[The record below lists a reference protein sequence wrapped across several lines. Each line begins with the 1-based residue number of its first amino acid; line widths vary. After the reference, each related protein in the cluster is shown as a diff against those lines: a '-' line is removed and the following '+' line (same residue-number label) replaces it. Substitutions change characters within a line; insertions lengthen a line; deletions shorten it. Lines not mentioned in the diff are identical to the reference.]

1 MTTELTLVDYFITKP
16 LIHCK
21 QMLTEFIDTY
31 NEGPNT
37 PSSQSG
43 GSTTSGE
50 NLNGNNETV
59 IALNMIFQFLFQ
71 ELKDTK
77 GVRRYI
83 IRKLSFEFNEL
94 LTAKAAGKFLQKIT
108 VKTVAAVREI
118 MLISIFSYC
127 F

>member
-1 MTTELTLVDYFITKP
+1 
-16 LIHCK
+16 
-21 QMLTEFIDTY
+21 MLTEFIDTY

-127 F
+127 I